1 MRRICLNTHCILDIP
16 IEKLYTPLRGMFMSN
31 LMLVEKVKE
40 LPEEYVDA
48 VAAYIDKLMSQKK
61 SACGIASKYAN
72 IALIKKEK
80 EAMAEAFSGSL

>member
-1 MRRICLNTHCILDIP
+1 MCLDSHCILDIP

-61 SACGIASKYAN
+61 SARGIASKYTN
-72 IALIKKEK
+72 IALIQKEK